1 MKQWMQNAI
10 NRVNEMFSRGVI
22 SAKQKAL
29 LVAAILM
36 AAAQGARA
44 QSNIDGVL
52 DSLDGYK
59 TAGIAL
65 GVAILLFTLG
75 RAIVRKLGK

>member
-1 MKQWMQNAI
+1 MKVFATIRARIAAFLVMA
-10 NRVNEMFSRGVI
+10 F
-22 SAKQKAL
+22 AFL
-29 LVAAILM
+29 LVGVTA
-36 AAAQGARA
+36 ARA

>member
-1 MKQWMQNAI
+1 MKKVIAATALAAMT
-10 NRVNEMFSRGVI
+10 VTPMF
-22 SAKQKAL
+22 
-29 LVAAILM
+29 
-36 AAAQGARA
+36 A

>member
-1 MKQWMQNAI
+1 MT
-10 NRVNEMFSRGVI
+10 R
-22 SAKQKAL
+22 L
-29 LVAAILM
+29 AAFAVM
-36 AAAQGARA
+36 AVTAVTPVFA

-65 GVAILLFTLG
+65 GVVILLFTLG
-75 RAIVRKLGK
+75 RVIVRKLAK